1 MFLLPFSLLSQ
12 QSGYTRTIPSRRTS
26 HDLISLARLSYLTSR
41 IRTKPACLS
50 PPLSTPPSSLRPLTN
65 TPPPHNHKPTTA
77 NTTPSITMVDRPK
90 KPTALAT
97 TPGLPPQAQVNI
109 THSHSRVSAVLPT
122 GESVEIL
129 LYGATIISWKDGSG
143 EERLWLSEAAKLD
156 GSKAVRGGVPLVFPV
171 RFLFSRAVLVSCGRI
186 RRDSLVKLLH
196 FEREDSRDKLYKI
209 GRNTFQS
216 I

>member
-1 MFLLPFSLLSQ
+1 M
-12 QSGYTRTIPSRRTS
+12 
-26 HDLISLARLSYLTSR
+26 
-41 IRTKPACLS
+41 
-50 PPLSTPPSSLRPLTN
+50 
-65 TPPPHNHKPTTA
+65 
-77 NTTPSITMVDRPK
+77 
-90 KPTALAT
+90 
-97 TPGLPPQAQVNI
+97 
-109 THSHSRVSAVLPT
+109 
-122 GESVEIL
+122 

-209 GRNTFQS
+209 GRLLHRS
-216 I
+216 DVKS